1 MRYSTQFCLERGL
14 PFVAVFRDAP
24 QDPGY
29 RVRVDAGATTPT
41 ARACPLLHTRA
52 RVCRV
57 LGPCG
62 CCVRVVLGPSGS
74 SSYGG
79 GWTLQGG
86 EVSVL
91 VAPVLVPQGPCWT
104 LDAS

>member
-1 MRYSTQFCLERGL
+1 MLSLGMPLRTLVTGCVWMLEPPRPLPMR
-14 PFVAVFRDAP
+14 V
-24 QDPGY
+24 
-29 RVRVDAGATTPT
+29 
-41 ARACPLLHTRA
+41 H
-52 RVCRV
+52 CRTLA

-62 CCVRVVLGPSGS
+62 CCVRVELGPSGG

-91 VAPVLVPQGPCWT
+91 VAPVLVPQDPCWT